1 MNRLLQQ
8 QLAKVVMT
16 TGNDQS
22 RVTAIKELDKLGDE
36 LDVTIF
42 DEWTGGQTGVSV
54 EVSTASSAVE
64 YSPEQMK
71 LLMKLAGGTD
81 D

>member
-42 DEWTGGQTGVSV
+42 DEWTGGQTGVST
-54 EVSTASSAVE
+54 EASTTAGAVE

-71 LLMKLAGGTD
+71 LLRKLADGKGD
-81 D
+81 